1 MIPDYDFTVGNTI
14 TIAVAIYRNNLKKFL
29 KLSLAAHLWLLIP
42 VYGWARYFAI
52 AAWIS
57 KLSFDELTNEI
68 NNPNKKQYFSIHSL
82 FLFFVSGLISII
94 IPVILSYLLTVVVFL
109 FVEAVK
115 ETIVVIFSFSEYD
128 IFDPSNTSY
137 PLIALIISSIFFLF
151 SSWFYAKLFVSDL
164 IFIDSEKRQIFYL
177 FNQSRKLIKNSQVKT
192 FKTIL
197 LSLVVSLPVWTVG
210 FLIYIC
216 LVAITTIISTIISID
231 TISTNKDLV
240 ISSCLLAGLFCAHG
254 LLFPFW
260 QSVKAT
266 TFYQLTALERKYNL
280 R

>member
-82 FLFFVSGLISII
+82 FVFFVSGLISII
-94 IPVILSYLLTVVVFL
+94 IPVILSYMLTVVVFL

-115 ETIVVIFSFSEYD
+115 ETMVVIFSFSEYD

-210 FLIYIC
+210 FSIYIC
-216 LVAITTIISTIISID
+216 LVAVTAIISIIISTD
-231 TISTNKDLV
+231 TISTNEDLV
-240 ISSCLLAGLFCAHG
+240 ISICLSAGLFCAHG

-266 TFYQLTALERKYNL
+266 TFYQLTALERKYSL